1 MRRRS
6 ARLGEC
12 LQHQRIGSL
21 RSSLL
26 AGLAIVALVA
36 CSSDSKETSPAVVTT
51 PVADAGAVPVD
62 APTTNKPECDPF
74 EPRSGVVELV
84 VGPTGLEKT
93 LLAAI
98 DSAKTSLDLEVGEL
112 EGKPVLQALVS
123 AKARGV
129 VIRIVL
135 DAAHAGD
142 AKGALGAD
150 VVHEPRAELVAHAR
164 VMVIDARR
172 ALVGSSTLGTASV
185 GSERTFS
192 TFVDDA
198 GDVAQLRKL
207 VEHDWNASPGSPTFE
222 CTRLLLSPAN
232 ARERLTTLV
241 SSAEE
246 RLDLELGEATDD
258 KLLAAIGALAT
269 GGVKVRALLADPV
282 AVTSNVTTAARLK
295 KAGVEV
301 RFFRKLPLRSTL
313 VISERAALIGSH
325 TLTTASVDTH
335 REVSLLVAN
344 DEAREAASAAF
355 ETDWAAGTLN

>member
-1 MRRRS
+1 MLRCS
-6 ARLGEC
+6 TRLGGF
-12 LQHQRIGSL
+12 GSG
-21 RSSLL
+21 LL
-26 AGLAIVALVA
+26 AGLVVVALVA
-36 CSSDSKETSPAVVTT
+36 CSSDSKEAQPPVVTT
-51 PVADAGAVPVD
+51 PVEDAGAVPVD
-62 APTTNKPECDPF
+62 APTTNRPECDPF
-74 EPRSGVVELV
+74 EPRSGAVAIV

-112 EGKPVLQALVS
+112 EGKPVLQALVA

-129 VIRIVL
+129 VLRIVL

-150 VVHEPRAELVAHAR
+150 VVHEPRADLVAHAR

-172 ALVGSSTLGTASV
+172 ALVGSSTLGTTSV
-185 GSERTFS
+185 DSERTFS
-192 TFVDDA
+192 TFVEDA
-198 GDVAQLRKL
+198 TDVEQLRKI

-232 ARERLTTLV
+232 ARDRLTTLV
-241 SSAEE
+241 SSSEE
-246 RLDLELGEATDD
+246 KLDLELGEATDD
-258 KLLAAIGALAT
+258 KMLAAIGALAT
-269 GGVKVRALLADPV
+269 GGVKVRALLADPI
-282 AVTSNVTTAARLK
+282 AVTSNATTATALK

-301 RFFRKLPLRSTL
+301 RFFRKFPLRSTL
-313 VISERAALIGSH
+313 AVSERAALIGSH
-325 TLTTASVDTH
+325 TLTAASIDTH
-335 REVSLLVAN
+335 REVSVLVAN